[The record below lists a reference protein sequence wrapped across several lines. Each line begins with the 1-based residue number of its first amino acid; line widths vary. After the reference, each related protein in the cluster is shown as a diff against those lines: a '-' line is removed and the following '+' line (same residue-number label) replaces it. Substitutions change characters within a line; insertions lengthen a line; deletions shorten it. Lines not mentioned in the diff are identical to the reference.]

1 MIDVDIMQRIKVG
14 GIFLL
19 QIYKV
24 ATGTLLSLFVPQS
37 CGEQICSLTEN
48 YENSDEYHQLV
59 LYWNMFSMFTF
70 FSYYMVELVREE
82 WAIKNLDIDNDKS
95 DNSLKEIIIL
105 EPILD
110 RRMDKL
116 NKYYYNLLLVN
127 CSVYF
132 VNILLT
138 IKLLKDGYHSMS
150 TVSCFASFTLL
161 VLMKLYNS
169 FVVAHASIKSD
180 KMMSAYM
187 CEFVSYNV
195 LDADYVK
202 AKNDKN
208 LVMDDIKFESD
219 PKKTIESDPKKT
231 IELDPKKTIE
241 LDPKKTIEL
250 DTEKGKIEIDGS
262 INVDENINTLEEIIP
277 IVTTTG

>member
-1 MIDVDIMQRIKVG
+1 MIDVDLIQRIKVG

-19 QIYKV
+19 QVYKV

-37 CGEQICSLTEN
+37 CGEQICTLSEN
-48 YENSDEYHQLV
+48 YENNDTYHKVV

-82 WAIKNLDIDNDKS
+82 WAIKNLDIDNDKP
-95 DNSLKEIIIL
+95 DNALKEIIIL
-105 EPILD
+105 EPVLD
-110 RRMDKL
+110 KRMDKL
-116 NKYYYNLLLVN
+116 NKYYYNLLLFN
-127 CSVYF
+127 CSIYF
-132 VNILLT
+132 INMILS
-138 IKLLKDGYHSMS
+138 IKLIKDGYHSMS

-195 LDADYVK
+195 LDSDYIK
-202 AKNDKN
+202 EKNN
-208 LVMDDIKFESD
+208 R
-219 PKKTIESDPKKT
+219 
-231 IELDPKKTIE
+231 IELGE
-241 LDPKKTIEL
+241 E
-250 DTEKGKIEIDGS
+250 EKIKENPDEIKEQLKDNI
-262 INVDENINTLEEIIP
+262 INEEEIIP
-277 IVTTTG
+277 IIKE

>member
-1 MIDVDIMQRIKVG
+1 M
-14 GIFLL
+14 
-19 QIYKV
+19 
-24 ATGTLLSLFVPQS
+24 SLFVPQS

-202 AKNDKN
+202 AKNNKN
-208 LVMDDIKFESD
+208 LVMDDI
-219 PKKTIESDPKKT
+219 
-231 IELDPKKTIE
+231 ELETTE
-241 LDPKKTIEL
+241 LETTEL
-250 DTEKGKIEIDGS
+250 DTTELETTELETTELETKELETTELETKEL
-262 INVDENINTLEEIIP
+262 ETKELETNISSDITELEEIIP
-277 IVTTTG
+277 IIEKNL

>member
-1 MIDVDIMQRIKVG
+1 MIDVDLIQRIKVG

-19 QIYKV
+19 QVYKV

-37 CGEQICSLTEN
+37 CGEQICTLSEN
-48 YENSDEYHQLV
+48 YENNDTYHKVV

-82 WAIKNLDIDNDKS
+82 WAIKNLDIDNDKP
-95 DNSLKEIIIL
+95 DNALKEIIIL
-105 EPILD
+105 EPVLD
-110 RRMDKL
+110 KRMDKL
-116 NKYYYNLLLVN
+116 NKYYYNLLLFN
-127 CSVYF
+127 CSIYF
-132 VNILLT
+132 INMILS
-138 IKLLKDGYHSMS
+138 IKLIKDGYHSMS

-195 LDADYVK
+195 LDSDYIK
-202 AKNDKN
+202 EKNN
-208 LVMDDIKFESD
+208 R
-219 PKKTIESDPKKT
+219 
-231 IELDPKKTIE
+231 IELGE
-241 LDPKKTIEL
+241 E
-250 DTEKGKIEIDGS
+250 EKIKEKPDEIKEQLKDNI
-262 INVDENINTLEEIIP
+262 INEEEIIP
-277 IVTTTG
+277 IIKE